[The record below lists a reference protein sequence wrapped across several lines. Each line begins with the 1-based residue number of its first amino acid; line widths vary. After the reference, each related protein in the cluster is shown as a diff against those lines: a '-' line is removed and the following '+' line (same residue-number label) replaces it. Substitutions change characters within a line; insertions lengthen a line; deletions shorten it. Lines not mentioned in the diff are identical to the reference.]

1 MPLQKS
7 RSKSRD
13 KDKDKKDKKKVA
25 FKKSVKT
32 SNKDGGISQNVKQS
46 VNINIGS
53 DAPPKRRRG
62 RPRKTQAP
70 VQAPPQQLV
79 RQQPP
84 IQEIFRPPPPLEPQF
99 LTPSLRP
106 PAPPMKP
113 AVLGS
118 VKAPSLND
126 RIGMSDEVRRPLLS
140 KEELRERRLSA
151 MEGRRAVSMFDD
163 DVSVLSDEAVGSRS
177 SDGSRSSNPFT
188 VTSKRIMK
196 YDGLGSEELDA
207 SEMIERITSDMSMSS
222 AQRLKKIQELLQKMK
237 DEEGSIS
244 SRGSDFTDFERT
256 DADTGMLRSFP
267 QSTIN
272 SKPSDLGFNKRN
284 VDVMKTFKTAPL
296 EGDFYNPVGED
307 YSVMK
312 PRPQSEFIVPKS
324 VRALKPRGRQVMREG
339 EEPSEAELDFREP
352 VVFNV
357 EAKEY
362 RMGRPFG
369 SKDAQKRTRR
379 LKITAEDEP
388 PQLGAE
394 EPPLE
399 PMGLTPAVIPQRLT
413 DIRDA
418 EYRAKVSRQ
427 AMNIRDINDEIRRR
441 SEKMGRPIDEAEREA
456 VYNKYG
462 ETREGMLPF
471 ALQIARDREEFEK
484 ARDAPP
490 SREPMRPNVMIY
502 ATEADLRDNG
512 IKLSDEP
519 PVESIVP
526 MGQASLPQDEPP
538 IDDVTFG

>member
-7 RSKSRD
+7 RSKSRDKKDKDKD

-53 DAPPKRRRG
+53 EAPPKRRRG

-84 IQEIFRPPPPLEPQF
+84 VQEIFRPPPPLEPQF
-99 LTPSLRP
+99 LTPSMRP
-106 PAPPMKP
+106 PAPPIKP
-113 AVLGS
+113 AVMGS

-163 DVSVLSDEAVGSRS
+163 DVSVLSDDAVGSRS
-177 SDGSRSSNPFT
+177 GSRSLMSST
-188 VTSKRIMK
+188 
-196 YDGLGSEELDA
+196 LGSEELDA

-222 AQRLKKIQELLQKMK
+222 AQRLKKIQELLQKIK

-312 PRPQSEFIVPKS
+312 PRPQSEFIVPRE

-362 RMGRPFG
+362 RLGRPFG
-369 SKDAQKRTRR
+369 SKDAKKRTRR
-379 LKITAEDEP
+379 LKIAEKDEP

-394 EPPLE
+394 EPPQE
-399 PMGLTPAVIPQRLT
+399 PAQLTPAVIPQRLT
-413 DIRDA
+413 DIRDT
-418 EYRAKVSRQ
+418 EYRKKVSRQ

-441 SEKMGRPIDEAEREA
+441 SEKMGRPIDEDEIEE

-471 ALQIARDREEFEK
+471 SLQLARDREEFEK